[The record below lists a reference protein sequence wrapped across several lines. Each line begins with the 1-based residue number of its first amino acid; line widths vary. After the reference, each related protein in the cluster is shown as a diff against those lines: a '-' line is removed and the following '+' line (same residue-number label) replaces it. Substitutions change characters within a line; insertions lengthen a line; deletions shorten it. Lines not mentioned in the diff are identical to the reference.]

1 MNFNLLNQL
10 TKEDRVKIE
19 NYIHLYG
26 VYKDF
31 IGIDEWLKYWSINK
45 IKMYKLLDNKLI
57 YRVPFEYNKSQDEL
71 NGQLSKLIWHSN
83 FPDRL
88 YKWLDTH
95 SDIFPANLT
104 DVINSC
110 CRHYILAS
118 DEIRDSVK
126 FKLEGERKTF
136 QVQKGQKPIRVLG
149 RFLTYCKNIDDV
161 DKIIQA
167 YEEFRL
173 AHSMI
178 LNDKIVKG
186 NIAISIHPLD
196 FMTMSDNDS
205 GWQSCMS
212 WVDDGCYH
220 VGTVEM
226 MNSNNVICC
235 YLKNKKD
242 WNFDCD
248 NKNAIWNNK
257 RWRQLAYVTPEI
269 IMTGKAYPYQNEIL
283 SHTILNTLDAL
294 AQKEWGFNYTYGIE
308 PYNDMKYINTIAT
321 MDRARNY
328 RMLPKSAFHKKNILF
343 DTRGMYNDV
352 LNDHNTIYW
361 CKRNKVNKTT
371 IISYSGKAPC
381 LCCGE
386 NKVLKANFDWKECGE
401 TYMHYNE
408 RYTNTGKLIC
418 KDCELKYF
426 SCAWCLNDD
435 TFVKYREFVDPVTS
449 ETVLLCESCYKQKVK
464 ACPVCGKL
472 LFIHAVGKENA
483 SIKECQ
489 NLGYTNMYS
498 ILLPLEEKYND
509 FTLYKE
515 DGYKEVPYPSLW
527 TLCSFKKEGL
537 PSTYKNLKDFFG
549 EKNYYIPVFGHPS
562 CIEKHFGIKLKD
574 ESFSISRWNRIEQ
587 GHCKIV
593 PYSRDNFERFKDFF
607 YSNLKDGASEN

>member
-196 FMTMSDNDS
+196 FMTMSDNNS
-205 GWQSCMS
+205 NWQSCMS
-212 WVDDGCYH
+212 WKDNGCYH

-226 MNSNNVICC
+226 MNSNNVLCC
-235 YLKNKKD
+235 YIENEEPYYFSDEHEEEYKWHNKK
-242 WNFDCD
+242 
-248 NKNAIWNNK
+248 
-257 RWRQLAYVTPEI
+257 WRQLIYFTKDI
-269 IMTGKAYPYQNEIL
+269 IVSGKSYPYHNDEI
-283 SHTILNTLDAL
+283 SKAL
-294 AQKEWGFNYTYGIE
+294 IGIIRDLARKNLGWTYSFGLELYKDMAHITGSYSMRRAKGFIA
-308 PYNDMKYINTIAT
+308 NDYMK
-321 MDRARNY
+321 
-328 RMLPKSAFHKKNILF
+328 KHNIIF
-343 DTRGMYNDV
+343 DTKGMYNDM
-352 LNDHNTIYW
+352 LNDHSTNYW
-361 CKRNKVNKTT
+361 CVRNKVNHNKV
-371 IISYSGKAPC
+371 ISYSGKAPC

-386 NKVLKANFDWKECGE
+386 PVVYDTEDD
-401 TYMHYNE
+401 YDYNE
-408 RYTNTGKLIC
+408 RYSNCGSTVCTDCLDNFRCNFCNESYPNEKHYDIFLENGKQVKICERCIKDYIRKCPDCGKTMFVVPLYGNFSLISDEKLDYPTSFIKLAENINTEELFSSTWIYRPERLNSHFTTVFPICRCGKCTEKDPRFKLHTITNAKGWSEGVRDFYISNQIEDKE
-418 KDCELKYF
+418 KWEKYF
-426 SCAWCLNDD
+426 TYNLE
-435 TFVKYREFVDPVTS
+435 KTS
-449 ETVLLCESCYKQKVK
+449 VFDGEV
-464 ACPVCGKL
+464 
-472 LFIHAVGKENA
+472 I
-483 SIKECQ
+483 
-489 NLGYTNMYS
+489 TN
-498 ILLPLEEKYND
+498 
-509 FTLYKE
+509 
-515 DGYKEVPYPSLW
+515 
-527 TLCSFKKEGL
+527 
-537 PSTYKNLKDFFG
+537 
-549 EKNYYIPVFGHPS
+549 
-562 CIEKHFGIKLKD
+562 
-574 ESFSISRWNRIEQ
+574 
-587 GHCKIV
+587 
-593 PYSRDNFERFKDFF
+593 
-607 YSNLKDGASEN
+607 